1 MFLNALPSKVPRVYT
16 AIKALCKLFLKHTL
30 LLHSHLQLL
39 NKANGLTTASVKHR
53 IEGLAHFPLLPFT
66 SPHTGQSPLFPQCSS
81 FQATS
86 LRASQRPKRSLHH
99 HLPPFPA
106 AAHTWLHVRT
116 ARHPR
121 SLLPQVPRQSLS
133 PLSALL
139 CTLCSVLMALLPC
152 VYPFS

>member
-1 MFLNALPSKVPRVYT
+1 MASPQ
-16 AIKALCKLFLKHTL
+16 
-30 LLHSHLQLL
+30 HLS
-39 NKANGLTTASVKHR
+39 NTST
-53 IEGLAHFPLLPFT
+53 EGLAHFPVLPLLLPTQVSPPLPTVLCPVCDHAVKHTLLHTFPSYT
-66 SPHTGQSPLFPQCSS
+66 HSPSTPHTPLCAS

-86 LRASQRPKRSLHH
+86 LRASQRPKQSLHH

-121 SLLPQVPRQSLS
+121 SLLPQVPSQSLS

-152 VYPFS
+152 VYPFP